1 MAGAGRT
8 MSRNSKRAMPGEPRE
23 RKADDKDLGEKLVLV
38 RICPV
43 GRDVRLLGHSG
54 PVTSRD

>member
-1 MAGAGRT
+1 MAGVGRM

-23 RKADDKDLGEKLVLV
+23 RKTDDGDLGKKLVLV

-43 GRDVRLLGHSG
+43 GRDVRLLGRSG
-54 PVTSRD
+54 PVTSRG